1 MATDEK
7 TISSE
12 QMYRIEEN
20 GQSNFGMKKVLMMEN
35 AGHGIADFIVSE
47 KGHDLYGKKIISFC
61 GTGNN
66 GGDAMVAS
74 RHLSSYHGA
83 DVTIVLLGDAENIKT
98 EESMV
103 NWSIIGKMKSIRILS
118 GTNAFELAKKEVPNS
133 KIIIDGIFG
142 TGIKGGIREPYSSAI
157 DLINGSDAYI
167 VAVDIPSGLDPN
179 YGTYHEKCIK
189 ADATVPFHRVKNGL
203 TGTEGYTGKVHL
215 EKIGIPIEAEQ
226 GVI

>member
-1 MATDEK
+1 MVIEEE

-12 QMYRIEEN
+12 QMYRIEDN
-20 GQSNFGMKKVLMMEN
+20 GHTNFGMKKVLMMEN

-47 KGHDLYGKKIISFC
+47 KGNDLNGKKIISFC

-74 RHLSSYHGA
+74 RHLSGYHGA
-83 DVTIVLLGDAENIKT
+83 DVTIVLLGDADNIKT
-98 EESMV
+98 EETMI
-103 NWSIIGKMKSIRILS
+103 NWSIVGKMKSIRILS
-118 GTNAFELAKKEVPNS
+118 GTNVFELAKKEVPNS

-157 DLINGSDAYI
+157 DLINSSGSYV

-179 YGTYHEKCIK
+179 DGTYHEKCVK
-189 ADATVPFHRVKNGL
+189 ADATVTFHRIKKGL
-203 TGTEGYTGKVHL
+203 TGNEGYTGKIHL

-226 GVI
+226 GVL

>member
-20 GQSNFGMKKVLMMEN
+20 GHTNFGMKKVLMMEN

-74 RHLSSYHGA
+74 RHLTSYHGA
-83 DVTIVLLGDAENIKT
+83 DVTIVLLGDADNIKT

-103 NWSIIGKMKSIRILS
+103 NWSIVGKMKSIRILS

-142 TGIKGGIREPYSSAI
+142 TGIKGDIIEPYSSAI
-157 DLINGSDAYI
+157 DLINSSNAYI

-179 YGTYHEKCIK
+179 YGTYHEKCVK
-189 ADATVPFHRVKNGL
+189 ADATVTFHRLKNGL
-203 TGTEGYTGKVHL
+203 TGNEEYTGKVHL

>member
-20 GQSNFGMKKVLMMEN
+20 GHTKFGMKKVLMMEN

-74 RHLSSYHGA
+74 RHLSSYQGA
-83 DVTIVLLGDAENIKT
+83 DVTIVLLGDTDNIKT

-103 NWSIIGKMKSIRILS
+103 NWSIVGKMKSVRILS

-142 TGIKGGIREPYSSAI
+142 TGIKGDIREPYSSAI
-157 DLINGSDAYI
+157 DLINSSNAYI

-179 YGTYHEKCIK
+179 YGTYHEKCVK
-189 ADATVPFHRVKNGL
+189 ADATVTFHRIKNGL
-203 TGTEGYTGKVHL
+203 TGNEEYTGKVHL
-215 EKIGIPIEAEQ
+215 ERIGIPVEAEQ

>member
-20 GQSNFGMKKVLMMEN
+20 GHTNFGMKKVLMMEN

-83 DVTIVLLGDAENIKT
+83 DVTIVLLGDADNIKT

-103 NWSIIGKMKSIRILS
+103 NWSIVGKMKSIRILS

-142 TGIKGGIREPYSSAI
+142 TGIKGDIIEPYSSAI
-157 DLINGSDAYI
+157 DLINSSNAYI

-179 YGTYHEKCIK
+179 YGTYHEKCVK
-189 ADATVPFHRVKNGL
+189 ADATVTFHRLKNGL
-203 TGTEGYTGKVHL
+203 TGNEEYTGKVHL